1 MDIHIGIQVGSVV
14 SILATMMYAS
24 YRNSGKFGFGRLLSF
39 CAGFPL
45 TLCVAMVIPAR
56 PARLEV
62 PDDENEL
69 LAEIRRDRAQRLIA
83 ERDSAEAV
91 HHEAAD
97 SEADAP
103 T

>member
-14 SILATMMYAS
+14 SILANMMYAS
-24 YRNSGKFGFGRLLSF
+24 YRTSGKFGFGRLLSF
-39 CAGFPL
+39 WTGFPL

-56 PARLEV
+56 PARRELV
-62 PDDENEL
+62 DDEAEL
-69 LAEIRRDRAQRLIA
+69 LAEIRRDRAERLIA
-83 ERDSAEAV
+83 ERASPEAADRR
-91 HHEAAD
+91 AAD